1 MKKHTKDTLIST
13 NALGSISDPII
24 LDRKENEGKII
35 RHLATCKQSS
45 FTTHCRLMIFLP
57 TKGDDAKKVLINAI
71 QGGNQDDNGKQV
83 DMRVQVI
90 QSNQIEKRMPK

>member
-1 MKKHTKDTLIST
+1 
-13 NALGSISDPII
+13 
-24 LDRKENEGKII
+24 
-35 RHLATCKQSS
+35 
-45 FTTHCRLMIFLP
+45 MIFLP